1 MIRRPPRTTLTDT
14 LFPHTT
20 LFRATRAQ
28 HAAADFARA
37 KAEQPLEV
45 GELLR
50 GAERVRA
57 KFARLINASADEIG
71 LLFSTAEGENVIAAG
86 LDLRPGDN
94 VVIDDLHYDT
104 EFVLYRALE
113 RTRGIE
119 LKSEGRRVG
128 KECVSTG

>member
-1 MIRRPPRTTLTDT
+1 MS
-14 LFPHTT
+14 
-20 LFRATRAQ
+20 TRAQ

-57 KFARLINASADEIG
+57 KFARLIKASADEIG

-86 LDLRPGDN
+86 LDLRPRSEE
-94 VVIDDLHYDT
+94 HT
-104 EFVLYRALE
+104 S
-113 RTRGIE
+113 E
-119 LKSEGRRVG
+119 LQSLMRNSYAGLGLKKKNTYKQTHV
-128 KECVSTG
+128 

>member
-1 MIRRPPRTTLTDT
+1 MS
-14 LFPHTT
+14 
-20 LFRATRAQ
+20 TRAQ

-71 LLFSTAEGENVIAAG
+71 LLFSTAEGEHVIPAG
-86 LDLRPGDN
+86 IDLRPGDN
-94 VVIDDLHYDT
+94 VVIHDLHYDT
-104 EFVLYRALE
+104 AFVLYRALE
-113 RTRGIE
+113 RTRGE
-119 LKSEGRRVG
+119 RKSPQLNSRH
-128 KECVSTG
+128 